1 MHQAI
6 LAPFVTE
13 VNAEPI
19 CECHDC
25 HQNMV
30 VDRQPRL
37 TGEGFHTLVTCRNS
51 ACDLRNVTLPVGEY
65 AAKTTADP
73 GAADPGLVPLSVEQ
87 LQPARGSV
95 QEHQPAVLE
104 ILGPDVDDGIAALFG
119 PGGIADDHTPDC
131 RLF

>member
-1 MHQAI
+1 MSA
-6 LAPFVTE
+6 
-13 VNAEPI
+13 
-19 CECHDC
+19 
-25 HQNMV
+25 
-30 VDRQPRL
+30 
-37 TGEGFHTLVTCRNS
+37 GEGGLVTRRDVYLIQMGI
-51 ACDLRNVTLPVGEY
+51 AAGLALVPEGMFIEPAGIA

-131 RLF
+131 RLL